1 MAGRGERANDGR
13 ARSSGSGRGDGG
25 GPDSRSGRGWQ
36 APDGTDR
43 AAERGAGRPAPGAI
57 LKTGAFLA
65 CGAAALV
72 VGLFAQPRFTS
83 SSVAPREER
92 KLFPELSDAAKA
104 TSLEIVRYDEGLAT
118 IKQFKVAQTGGVWV
132 LPAFQNYPADAKDQ
146 LAAAATELVDREYVD
161 LVSDSPGDHAKF
173 GVVEPDPDKIKPGD
187 TGVGELIDIRDGNGA
202 RLARL
207 IVGKEYARAGGAKPL
222 RYVRRAGQ
230 DPVYLVELDTS
241 KFTMSF
247 GDWIE
252 KDLLKLSP
260 WDVRKVVLDDYKL
273 EAVDQGG
280 QIGVEQVRKDRI
292 ELAYED
298 REAKW
303 NLVALDSFASG
314 KPEPQQLGENEELA
328 SARLND
334 LRNALGDLKIVD
346 VVRKPAGLSVELKA
360 EESFTG
366 DREAIRSL
374 QQRGFLPLRSGE
386 ILSTDGETIVGM
398 RDGVEYVLRFGAATA
413 VGGADAA
420 AEAGAAE
427 GQQQQDGRYLLVM
440 ARFNEA
446 LLEKPRL
453 DPVPD
458 GPIAP
463 AAEPKAPAAPATEAA
478 PAAPETPPAND
489 APPTADAPPAA
500 DPAPPAADAATPL
513 PAAPGEQGE
522 QGAAGQSGA
531 TAAEQ
536 PAAPPTA
543 PAGEGATAPAAPN
556 AASAADALKA
566 ADEAEAKAQ
575 QQLEERRRIER
586 ENRRRQDEY
595 DDKVKGAQ
603 KRVRE
608 LNARFADWYYV
619 VPAKEYARIHLDRA
633 GVIQPKSSAPAEPA
647 PPGIPPQ

>member
-1 MAGRGERANDGR
+1 MAM
-13 ARSSGSGRGDGG
+13 
-25 GPDSRSGRGWQ
+25 Q
-36 APDGTDR
+36 AHEHTPGAS
-43 AAERGAGRPAPGAI
+43 AAFRRTATFLAVGAGLLLLGGWLNLRPALRQRA
-57 LKTGAFLA
+57 
-65 CGAAALV
+65 V
-72 VGLFAQPRFTS
+72 VGEDEQAK
-83 SSVAPREER
+83 V
-92 KLFPELSDAAKA
+92 LFPDLADASKA
-104 TSLEIVRYDEGLAT
+104 ASLEIVSFDDAT
-118 IKQFKVAQTGGVWV
+118 ATLKPFKVVRSEGVWV
-132 LPAFQNYPADAKDQ
+132 LPSHENYPADAKDQ

-161 LVSDSPGDHAKF
+161 MVSDSPGDHAKF

-207 IVGKEYARAGGAKPL
+207 VVGKEYARAGGAKPL

-230 DPVYLVELDTS
+230 DPVYLVELDMS
-241 KFTMSF
+241 KFTTSF

-328 SARLND
+328 SARLNE

-346 VVRKPAGLSVELKA
+346 VVRKPAGLSAELKA

-420 AEAGAAE
+420 EEAGAAE

-458 GPIAP
+458 GPI
-463 AAEPKAPAAPATEAA
+463 EPTAPAAPATEAA
-478 PAAPETPPAND
+478 PAVPEAPPAND
-489 APPTADAPPAA
+489 APPPADAPAAA
-500 DPAPPAADAATPL
+500 DPAPPSADAATPP

-522 QGAAGQSGA
+522 QGEAGQSGA

-536 PAAPPTA
+536 SAAPAAA
-543 PAGEGATAPAAPN
+543 PAGEGTTAPAVPG

-633 GVIQPKSSAPAEPA
+633 GVIQPKSSAPPEAG
-647 PPGIPPQ
+647 PPGIPPR